1 MMMNK
6 FPFLTGGDSDKNVD
20 FRALA
25 TVAVSSAHLTKNSR
39 KRTLGAKWSTS
50 K

>member
-6 FPFLTGGDSDKNVD
+6 FPFLTGGDNDKNVD

-25 TVAVSSAHLTKNSR
+25 TVAQFQVLI
-39 KRTLGAKWSTS
+39 
-50 K
+50 